1 MTQPNLP
8 VVDLDNFRE
17 PATRAAFLAHLR
29 AVLYDHGF
37 FYLKGHG
44 VSQSLVDSAL
54 DVTRE
59 FFALPEEDKLAIE
72 MVNSPHFR
80 GYNRVGFELTGGKK
94 DWREQ
99 VDFDTENAAHA
110 VQLSDAPWKRAIGP
124 NQWPEAMPHLR
135 GVIEQYQ
142 TEVTRVGREVLK
154 AIAAAFDQ
162 ASDVFEQMFE
172 PHPAQHM
179 KIVRYPGNSRE
190 FNQQGVGAHKDG
202 GLITVLLND
211 EHDGL
216 RVLQAN
222 GQWVDAPPMRGYF
235 IVNTGELLELITDG
249 YVRADVHSVVTPP
262 EGVNRYSIPF
272 FLGANLHA
280 TLPRFH
286 VIGDMKRALRG
297 VSEDPGNRLFQDV
310 GTNHLKAR
318 LRSHP
323 DVAQAHYH
331 DVRSGPNGFHFVQA
345 QSA

>member
-1 MTQPNLP
+1 
-8 VVDLDNFRE
+8 
-17 PATRAAFLAHLR
+17 
-29 AVLYDHGF
+29 
-37 FYLKGHG
+37 
-44 VSQSLVDSAL
+44 
-54 DVTRE
+54 
-59 FFALPEEDKLAIE
+59 
-72 MVNSPHFR
+72 
-80 GYNRVGFELTGGKK
+80 
-94 DWREQ
+94 
-99 VDFDTENAAHA
+99 
-110 VQLSDAPWKRAIGP
+110 
-124 NQWPEAMPHLR
+124 
-135 GVIEQYQ
+135 
-142 TEVTRVGREVLK
+142 
-154 AIAAAFDQ
+154 
-162 ASDVFEQMFE
+162 MFE

-331 DVRSGPNGFHFVQA
+331 DVRSGPNGFALVLAGYLAFAKTRFGLIARAAMVNPELVSVLGFNRDRIYAVTFFIGAALSGLAGGLLAPISGVTPHMGAAYVAKAFVTVISGGSAVVSGLLSASLLLGPFEAVVSFLSTPMVGQA
-345 QSA
+345 ALLLVAIVLLRIYPKGISGLWTGER